1 MGFEAAP
8 TGNMAWMTQSDEPD
22 VELLTSKQRGILP
35 PKPDEQIDRE
45 TCDGAKPRAEDDDP
59 V

>member
-1 MGFEAAP
+1 
-8 TGNMAWMTQSDEPD
+8 MACVTQSDEPD

-35 PKPDEQIDRE
+35 PKPDQQIDRE
-45 TCDGAKPRAEDDDP
+45 TCDDSKHHAEDDDP